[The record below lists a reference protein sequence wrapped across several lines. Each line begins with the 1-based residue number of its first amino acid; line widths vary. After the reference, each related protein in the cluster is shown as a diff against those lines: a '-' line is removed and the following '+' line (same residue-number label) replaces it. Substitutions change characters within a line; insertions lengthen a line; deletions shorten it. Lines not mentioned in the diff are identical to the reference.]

1 METLQSQQKTSLR
14 KLIKSMSEMELG
26 GEIHFSVNSICL
38 IFSLGPESH
47 SFKNRYIDVLPF
59 LTAETM
65 R

>member
-1 METLQSQQKTSLR
+1 METLQLQQKTSLR

-38 IFSLGPESH
+38 IFSLGTESH